1 MASSDLPSNVRK
13 VASRVTSLTRR
24 DFLLTTSYVGA
35 GLAVTGALPLAS
47 FASPEPVELAPYKT
61 GLRMAATPATAY
73 RAYRSKVVATPE
85 VTTWVQID
93 LGKSL
98 PLEAIQLLPASE
110 RMYPGRDQYYAG
122 EGFPLRFRI
131 EAADDPDFSAPS
143 TISDFTQADFP
154 DPTDNITQYKAQG
167 VHGRYVRVTATRLRA
182 VKVAPPDGPPIGG
195 EFKDGPDYT
204 LTLAKIAVL
213 SSGRDVA
220 VGCKVSADTE
230 HGNTELVAQLT
241 RPPREDGEGIRYD
254 NPHAVTDASTWKP
267 ATFKAHAP
275 KTGVT
280 LDGGV
285 FQTAMENNIQYLL
298 TSYSTDDLLRQF
310 YERTGKIK
318 DFKPTG
324 SQVFWEEDLAGSNA
338 GRFLMGA
345 ANSMRWIDHPEL
357 RQRVNAVVDG
367 IEECRQP
374 NGYIMAYPE
383 DTIFYSER
391 AAYTR
396 AWLTHGLLEAAYGGN
411 PKALPMLRGYY
422 DWFNQQAFL
431 PDMLRGAI
439 QGGQGMVA
447 NTRVGASPVGKPADA
462 QVIQRYYQE
471 SAWLRGLAKR
481 EKEQVWQYPYDRPHC
496 YLLTNL
502 EAYLDMYLITGD
514 PLYHDAV
521 LGAWEL
527 YRAHWQQ
534 AGGSIS
540 IIEFE
545 KDPPDSNYL
554 QQKLGELCGSAFW
567 VFLSQRFQQLH
578 PEDERY
584 ATEIEKSIYNIGIA
598 NQDGGNGLRY
608 HTIME
613 GKKEKATH
621 ENTCCE
627 GQGTRLLGSLP
638 EHIYSI
644 APDGIYVHL
653 YEPST
658 IRWQQDGQPF
668 ELTVKTRF
676 PFETGVHCTIKTDA
690 PTPANLR
697 IRVPSWAAG
706 EMKISVNGKPAGA
719 GKPGTY
725 LPINR
730 QWKNGDTIEFT
741 LPAAIQVKRY
751 AGADQVA
758 GKTKYSVEYGPIL
771 LAAVGSSTVEL
782 SIDPGH
788 EAEHLANYLEPIGG
802 SPLHFTVRGNPG
814 QKLMPYWQVAD
825 EDFTC
830 YPAVRSA

>member
-1 MASSDLPSNVRK
+1 
-13 VASRVTSLTRR
+13 
-24 DFLLTTSYVGA
+24 
-35 GLAVTGALPLAS
+35 
-47 FASPEPVELAPYKT
+47 
-61 GLRMAATPATAY
+61 
-73 RAYRSKVVATPE
+73 
-85 VTTWVQID
+85 
-93 LGKSL
+93 
-98 PLEAIQLLPASE
+98 
-110 RMYPGRDQYYAG
+110 
-122 EGFPLRFRI
+122 
-131 EAADDPDFSAPS
+131 
-143 TISDFTQADFP
+143 
-154 DPTDNITQYKAQG
+154 
-167 VHGRYVRVTATRLRA
+167 
-182 VKVAPPDGPPIGG
+182 
-195 EFKDGPDYT
+195 
-204 LTLAKIAVL
+204 
-213 SSGRDVA
+213 
-220 VGCKVSADTE
+220 
-230 HGNTELVAQLT
+230 
-241 RPPREDGEGIRYD
+241 
-254 NPHAVTDASTWKP
+254 
-267 ATFKAHAP
+267 
-275 KTGVT
+275 
-280 LDGGV
+280 
-285 FQTAMENNIQYLL
+285 
-298 TSYSTDDLLRQF
+298 
-310 YERTGKIK
+310 
-318 DFKPTG
+318 
-324 SQVFWEEDLAGSNA
+324 
-338 GRFLMGA
+338 
-345 ANSMRWIDHPEL
+345 
-357 RQRVNAVVDG
+357 
-367 IEECRQP
+367 
-374 NGYIMAYPE
+374 
-383 DTIFYSER
+383 
-391 AAYTR
+391 
-396 AWLTHGLLEAAYGGN
+396 
-411 PKALPMLRGYY
+411 
-422 DWFNQQAFL
+422 
-431 PDMLRGAI
+431 
-439 QGGQGMVA
+439 
-447 NTRVGASPVGKPADA
+447 
-462 QVIQRYYQE
+462 
-471 SAWLRGLAKR
+471 
-481 EKEQVWQYPYDRPHC
+481 
-496 YLLTNL
+496 
-502 EAYLDMYLITGD
+502 MYLITGD

-658 IRWQQDGQPF
+658 IHWQQDGQPF

-676 PFETGVHCTIKTDA
+676 PFETGVHCTMKTDA

-782 SIDPGH
+782 SLASGH
-788 EAEHLANYLEPIGG
+788 EAQQLADYLEPIGG